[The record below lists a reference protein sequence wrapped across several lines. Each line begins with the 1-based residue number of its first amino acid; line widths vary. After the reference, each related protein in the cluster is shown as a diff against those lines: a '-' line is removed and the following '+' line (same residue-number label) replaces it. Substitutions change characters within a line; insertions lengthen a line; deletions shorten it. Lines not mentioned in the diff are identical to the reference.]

1 MTAPP
6 APVPV
11 RERILALDVLRGF
24 ALLGILVMNIQSF
37 AMIYSAY
44 LNPTAYGNLEG
55 INLWVWLVS
64 HVFAD
69 QKFISL
75 FSMLFGAG
83 IVLMAQHVETGGS
96 RPGGLHYRRMF
107 WLLLIGLGHAYLVW
121 HSDILVTYALCGLV
135 VYLFR
140 KVRPSWLSAW
150 GLLAVTVPFL
160 LWLAAGSSMPL
171 WPSDAIAGI
180 RSDWSPSPEQV
191 AAEVEIYR
199 GGWLDQ
205 MAHRIPTAIEFQTF
219 VFAIWTA
226 WRAGGLM
233 LLGMALWKW
242 GVLSAQRS
250 TRFYVALIAAS
261 SVLGFLLI
269 LLGVT
274 RNFAADW
281 AVTYSMFIGSQFNY
295 WGSMFV
301 ALAYVGL
308 VMLVVKT
315 RVLRWLQHALA
326 AVGRTALSNYL
337 GQSLVCTLIF
347 YGHGFGLFGNVDR
360 WQQALIVFGVWGLQ
374 IGLSLAWLRCF
385 RFGPAEWV
393 WRSLT
398 YWKCQPLRREPGP
411 SVPPAL
417 LQH

>member
-1 MTAPP
+1 MTTLP
-6 APVPV
+6 APVTA

-37 AMIYSAY
+37 SMIYSAY
-44 LNPTAYGNLEG
+44 LNPTAYGDLEG
-55 INLWVWLVS
+55 MNRWVWLAS
-64 HVFAD
+64 HVLAD
-69 QKFISL
+69 QKFISI

-83 IVLMAQHVETGGS
+83 MVLMAQHVETGGG

-107 WLLLIGLGHAYLVW
+107 WLLVIGLGHAYLVW
-121 HSDILVTYALCGLV
+121 HSDILVTYALCGVV

-140 KVRPSWLSAW
+140 KVRPGWLTAW
-150 GLLAVTVPFL
+150 ALAAVTVPFL

-171 WPSDAIAGI
+171 WPPDAIEGI

-199 GGWLDQ
+199 GGWLEQ

-219 VFAIWTA
+219 VFAIWTG

-242 GVLSAQRS
+242 GVLSAERGI
-250 TRFYVALIAAS
+250 RFYVTLVAIGSAI
-261 SVLGFLLI
+261 GFPLI
-269 LLGVT
+269 LIGVT

-281 AVTYSMFIGSQFNY
+281 SVTYSMFFGSQFNY

-337 GQSLVCTLIF
+337 GQSLVCTMIF
-347 YGHGFGLFGNVDR
+347 YGHGFGLFGKVER
-360 WQQALIVFGVWGLQ
+360 WQQALIVVGVWAVQ
-374 IGLSLAWLRCF
+374 IVLSLVWLRYL
-385 RFGPAEWV
+385 RYGPAEWA

-398 YWKCQPLRREPGP
+398 YWRLQPMRIRQIQE
-411 SVPPAL
+411 A
-417 LQH
+417 